1 MSNPL
6 QDLRNLGQSFW
17 LDYIDRDLLDTGGL
31 KRLVDEDGL
40 RGVTSNPSIFEKA
53 VTGSTSYDAALSSY
67 MTANPGIAA
76 KDLFE
81 HVGIRDIRDAADV
94 LRPVYD
100 ASDGADGFVSLEV
113 SPHLAYDTEG
123 TISNGLRLWG
133 EVNRPNLMIKVP
145 AAPQGFPAVE
155 ELIAQGVN
163 VNVTLMFSLE
173 QYEAAARA
181 YTRGVAR
188 LADPTRA
195 ASVSSFFVSRVDS
208 KVDALLDAIGT
219 EQALALCGK
228 AAVANA
234 RQAFQLSL
242 RLAEEPE
249 FQAQAARGARPQ
261 RLLWAST
268 STKNPAYPATLYVD
282 ELVGPNTVNTMPP
295 ATVDAFRSVSSVQS
309 VIGDDPEGSAKVLSD
324 IAALGVDF
332 QKVHAELLDEG
343 VDAFIKAYDGLLAAA
358 ESKARAAAGLATA
371 ST

>member
-6 QDLRNLGQSFW
+6 EELHNLGQSFW

-31 KRLVDEDGL
+31 KRLVDDDAL

-53 VTGSTSYDAALSSY
+53 LTSSASYDAALSAY
-67 MTANPGIAA
+67 MNENSGASA
-76 KDLFE
+76 KELFE
-81 HVGIRDIRDAADV
+81 HVGVRDIRDAADV

-100 ASDGADGFVSLEV
+100 QSGGADGFVSLEV
-113 SPHLAYDTEG
+113 SPHLAYDTAG
-123 TISNGLRLWG
+123 TISEGLRLWNTV
-133 EVNRPNLMIKVP
+133 ERPNLMIKVP
-145 AAPQGFPAVE
+145 ATPQGFPAVE
-155 ELIAQGVN
+155 ELIARGLN

-181 YTRGVAR
+181 YTRGTAR
-188 LADPTRA
+188 LADPTHA
-195 ASVSSFFVSRVDS
+195 ASVSSFFVSRVDT

-219 EQALALCGK
+219 DEALALRGK

-249 FQAQAARGARPQ
+249 FRAEAARGARPQ

-268 STKNPAYPATLYVD
+268 GTKNPAYSQTLYID

-295 ATVDAFRSVSSVQS
+295 ATVDAFRNVHTVRS
-309 VIGDDPEGSAKVLSD
+309 VIADDAQGSAKILAD

-332 QKVHAELLDEG
+332 QAVHAELLDEG
-343 VDAFIKAYDGLLAAA
+343 VEAFVTAYDGLLEAAS
-358 ESKARAAAGLATA
+358 EKARAAAGLAA
-371 ST
+371 ARN

>member
-1 MSNPL
+1 MTNSL

-53 VTGSTSYDAALSSY
+53 VTGSSSYDEALTSH
-67 MTANPGIAA
+67 MAANPGISP

-81 HVGIRDIRDAADV
+81 HVGIRDIKDAADV

-100 ASDGADGFVSLEV
+100 ESNGADGFVSLEV
-113 SPHLAYDTEG
+113 SPHLAYDTDG
-123 TISNGLRLWG
+123 TISNGLRLWS

-181 YTRGVAR
+181 HNRGVAR

-219 EQALALCGK
+219 EQALALKGK

-249 FQAQAARGARPQ
+249 FKAQAARGARPQ

-268 STKNPAYPATLYVD
+268 STKNPAYSETLYVD
-282 ELVGPNTVNTMPP
+282 DLVGPNTVNTMPP
-295 ATVDAFRSVSSVQS
+295 ATVDAFRNVTGVRST
-309 VIGDDPEGSAKVLSD
+309 IADNPEESAKILSD

-343 VDAFIKAYDGLLAAA
+343 VEAFIKAYDALLEAAQ
-358 ESKARAAAGLATA
+358 SKARATAGLAA
-371 ST
+371 ARS

>member
-67 MTANPGIAA
+67 MAANPSSAA

-123 TISNGLRLWG
+123 TINDGLRLWG

-219 EQALALCGK
+219 DEALALRGK

-268 STKNPAYPATLYVD
+268 STKNPDYSATLYVD

-343 VDAFIKAYDGLLAAA
+343 VIAFIKAYDALLQAA
-358 ESKARAAAGLATA
+358 ESKARVAAGLATA